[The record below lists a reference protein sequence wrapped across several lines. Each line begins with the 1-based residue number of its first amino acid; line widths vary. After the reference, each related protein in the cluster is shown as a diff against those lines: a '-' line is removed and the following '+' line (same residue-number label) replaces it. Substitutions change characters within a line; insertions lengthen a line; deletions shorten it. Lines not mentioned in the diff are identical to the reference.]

1 MRNTMPVLIVAA
13 FVLCLAGCG
22 AKPAPEKLASKG
34 KNVVCILS
42 GNKQFKNE
50 VIEKVTKSLET
61 KSVTVVR
68 DETGN
73 SKYYRAADY
82 GAVVFIAE
90 YQAWHTPR
98 NAIGYYK
105 RNGQAPN
112 IVFVVTSGNPKVK
125 IKKPFDAITS
135 ASKQKEVDRVSG
147 EIMTRLDGILK

>member
-1 MRNTMPVLIVAA
+1 MRNTAPVLIVLALV
-13 FVLCLAGCG
+13 FCLAGCG
-22 AKPAPEKLASKG
+22 AKPAPEKLAMKG

-42 GNKQFKNE
+42 GDKRFKTE
-50 VIEKVTKSLET
+50 VIEKVARSLEA
-61 KSVTVVR
+61 KGFSVVR

-73 SKYYRAADY
+73 AEYYNAADY
-82 GAVVFIAE
+82 GAVVYIAE

-98 NAIGYYK
+98 HAIGYFK

-112 IVFVVTSGNPKVK
+112 IVFVITAGNPHLK
-125 IKKPFDAITS
+125 IKKPFDAVTS